1 MFFPKFNVRYEIT
14 VILEHL
20 YTLQH
25 YRQQLIALSRDLTHF
40 LAFTNALAN
49 DLVYL
54 FDEGLK
60 CLASIHALQA
70 EQETEAYQRLPA
82 AAREEKEREYGQQE
96 GGATSYLQLA
106 SSTIHLLSVLTADIV
121 EPFTTHRLDFV
132 SRFATTLTYYINK
145 LVGPSISELKVRNK
159 EKYAF
164 APRTLLKE
172 MIVIFLHLSSSTPF
186 MEKVASDE
194 RSYTPHIFDRAY
206 SIMRR
211 REILDPSDLRLFAAK
226 KAEIQLIHANL
237 LNFNESLGD
246 VPEQYLDAVTAAM
259 MTDPVRLPTSKQVVD
274 RVTIQRHLMNSR
286 TDPFNRSELKE
297 EELLEEKELKEEID
311 GWMRQK
317 KEEWLAGLKKEKE
330 AQAGGGEEGDDDV
343 EMKAEEGKDEAD
355 ML

>member
-1 MFFPKFNVRYEIT
+1 M
-14 VILEHL
+14 ILEHL
-20 YTLQH
+20 YTLPH
-25 YRQQLIALSRDLTHF
+25 YKQQLIALSKDLTHF

-60 CLASIHALQA
+60 CLSRIKEQQE

-82 AAREEKEREYGQQE
+82 SLREEKERESHTEEQHC
-96 GGATSYLQLA
+96 TSYLQLA
-106 SSTIHLLSVLTADIV
+106 SSTIHFLSVLTGDVV

-145 LVGPSISELKVRNK
+145 LVGPHISQLKVKHK
-159 EKYAF
+159 ERFHF
-164 APRTLLKE
+164 APRVLLKE

-194 RSYTPHIFDRAY
+194 RSYTPAIFDRAY
-206 SIMRR
+206 SIMKR
-211 REILDPSDLRLFAAK
+211 REILDPPDLRLFYRK
-226 KAEIQLIHANL
+226 KQEIELIHSHL
-237 LNFNESLGD
+237 VDFNESLGD
-246 VPEQYLDAVTAAM
+246 VPENYLDALTAVM

-297 EELLEEKELKEEID
+297 EELIEEKELKEEID
-311 GWMRQK
+311 GWMRGK
-317 KEEWLAGLKKEKE
+317 KEEWLAGLKREKGEGKEE
-330 AQAGGGEEGDDDV
+330 EGEEDAD
-343 EMKAEEGKDEAD
+343 MKTEEGKEEAD
-355 ML
+355 MI